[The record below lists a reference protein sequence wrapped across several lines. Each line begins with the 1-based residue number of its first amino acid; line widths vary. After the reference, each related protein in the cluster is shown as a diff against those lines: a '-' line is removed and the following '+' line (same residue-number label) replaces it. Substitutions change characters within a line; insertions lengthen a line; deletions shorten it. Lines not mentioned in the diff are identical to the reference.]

1 MKMKN
6 KNPAQSV
13 VLHCGP
19 RSRPAG
25 LAREA
30 ARGTVMRCAL
40 DGALA
45 RSPVALWRVAD
56 SKV

>member
-1 MKMKN
+1 MKN